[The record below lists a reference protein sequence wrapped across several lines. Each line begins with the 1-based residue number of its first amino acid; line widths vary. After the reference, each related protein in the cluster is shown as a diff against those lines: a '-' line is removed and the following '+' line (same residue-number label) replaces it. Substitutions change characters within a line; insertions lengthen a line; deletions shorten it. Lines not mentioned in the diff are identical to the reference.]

1 MPPAPICNPGLAS
14 IKAVLNPLN
23 SDYIYFVAS
32 GRGDHIF
39 SATLQEHNAN
49 VARYR
54 RLIREREQNI
64 TKENQDQ
71 KAEEDSQ

>member
-1 MPPAPICNPGLAS
+1 M
-14 IKAVLNPLN
+14 
-23 SDYIYFVAS
+23 AS

-64 TKENQDQ
+64 TKENQEQ